1 MEWSNCPFS
10 EIVTYIVNERVIFF
24 LRSSKLKVEHVP
36 LCKQSICKNSI
47 HLYIFEW
54 ILVFPSVSNATRHQ
68 LIAYQLDLVGVCFVT
83 NQQQFLLQL
92 KVFYNLHLCVTAFFL
107 SSSIYS
113 HTQVLFFMIK
123 FVQVVGSQKPLCST
137 TCLQFFELSLIEKRY
152 PFDKSK
158 NSRVLCERS
167 IQRLTITEAYAC

>member
-123 FVQVVGSQKPLCST
+123 FVQVVGSQKPYVQPHVCSF
-137 TCLQFFELSLIEKRY
+137 LNFLLLKKDIHLIKAKIAECSVR
-152 PFDKSK
+152 
-158 NSRVLCERS
+158 
-167 IQRLTITEAYAC
+167 EAFRGSQ